1 MRIHV
6 LRLGIVMT
14 LAAAALTLLFLVAV
28 VDRSDSELAQ
38 ARSATDTEQE
48 GVVSA
53 QTGGFQLI
61 STRLAGI
68 SARHAISDPGLNSPL
83 ILAKSG
89 RKVVVTGHF
98 TCTRGDV
105 YEIRTAVTQR
115 STGALAAGKTQGR
128 CSGRAE
134 PFEAAT
140 WVYDEALF
148 VPGPAEACAM
158 MVTQADSQTTDVFQW
173 CRKDDAQLTA
183 TPPAY

>member
-6 LRLGIVMT
+6 LRLGIAMT
-14 LAAAALTLLFLVAV
+14 LAAAALTLLFLSAV
-28 VDRSDSELAQ
+28 GDRSDGELSQ
-38 ARSATDTEQE
+38 ARPAADTEQE
-48 GVVSA
+48 WVVSTR
-53 QTGGFQLI
+53 TGGLQLI
-61 STRLAGI
+61 STRLAGV
-68 SARHAISDPGLNSPL
+68 SRRRAISDPGILSPL
-83 ILAKSG
+83 ILANNG
-89 RKVVVTGHF
+89 REVVVTGHF

-148 VPGPAEACAM
+148 VPGPAQACAM
-158 MVTQADSQTTDVFQW
+158 MVTQADSQITDVFQW
-173 CRKDDAQLTA
+173 CRKDDAQLTV
-183 TPPAY
+183 TRPAY